1 MQRIILLVFASL
13 LMISCKSTFEET
25 LKSKDVEKKKALAFE
40 YYEDED
46 FYKASDLFKVLIQD
60 VSGGKEVEKMFFYY
74 AMCDYSLKDYGLA
87 AYEFERLIQKFP
99 GGDFREESQFYIG
112 KSNYKEAPA
121 YQLDQDYTKRA
132 IESFQLFLDIYPD
145 SEKRAEVNQLV
156 DELTSRLEKKAYNQ
170 AKLYYKTS
178 DYKSASVAL
187 NNVLNDFPD
196 TDHHEEINFL
206 IANSKHLLAEKSIE
220 SKQIKRYKAALK
232 SAKNFNKKY
241 TESSYLK
248 NIEDI
253 KKASSI
259 EIKRLKLDLPKF
271 YADKG
276 NFDQAIDI
284 YVTLIRQERNEE
296 RKNELTLRLF
306 QVHHAKSRLVAT
318 EKRLGAYEKLI
329 EFLEEQKQPQMD
341 YLNASN
347 KAEITSAK
355 IGYEKQKSSSA
366 YTLYKE
372 GKYFYSVKAYQKLL
386 ETKELV
392 NKEKH
397 VYFLMLNSYKLS
409 QNYESKK
416 REETLDSI
424 KIRSVLYGTEW
435 TDVDNSYFRKVKR
448 LLLKVDE
455 ELLDY
460 PLFLVTSPIANSN
473 YKKAISRAQK
483 LIKQDI
489 TKKDQEEIVYLLILS
504 SVKHA
509 RDGKRFERLARY
521 EYAKRLCSQYASI
534 VKNEKIILKISVL
547 EQKIDKRITK
557 YQIKEE

>member
-1 MQRIILLVFASL
+1 M
-13 LMISCKSTFEET
+13 
-25 LKSKDVEKKKALAFE
+25 
-40 YYEDED
+40 
-46 FYKASDLFKVLIQD
+46 
-60 VSGGKEVEKMFFYY
+60 
-74 AMCDYSLKDYGLA
+74 
-87 AYEFERLIQKFP
+87 
-99 GGDFREESQFYIG
+99 
-112 KSNYKEAPA
+112 
-121 YQLDQDYTKRA
+121 
-132 IESFQLFLDIYPD
+132 FLDIYPE
-145 SEKRAEVNQLV
+145 SEKRAEVNKLV
-156 DELTSRLEKKAYNQ
+156 DELTARLEKKAYNQ
-170 AKLYYKTS
+170 AKLYYRTS
-178 DYKSASVAL
+178 DYKSAAVAL

-196 TDHHEEINFL
+196 TDHHEEISFL
-206 IANSKHLLAEKSIE
+206 IADAKYLLAEKSIE
-220 SKQIKRYKAALK
+220 SKQIKRYKNALK
-232 SAKNFNKKY
+232 SAEYFKNKY
-241 TESSYLK
+241 AESNYLK
-248 NIEDI
+248 KVESI
-253 KKASSI
+253 KKISTS
-259 EIKRLKLDLPKF
+259 EIKRLKLDIPKF
-271 YADKG
+271 YTDKG

-284 YVTLIRQERNEE
+284 YVTLIRQERNEDK
-296 RKNELTLRLF
+296 KNELTLRLF
-306 QVHHAKSRLVAT
+306 QVHHEKSRSVAT
-318 EKRLGAYEKLI
+318 QKRLGAYEKLI

-347 KAEITSAK
+347 KSEVTSAK

-386 ETKELV
+386 ETKELA

-416 REETLDSI
+416 RKETLDSI

-448 LLLKVDE
+448 LLLKVDK

-460 PLFLVTSPIANSN
+460 PLLLVTDPMSNSN

-509 RDGKRFERLARY
+509 RNGKRFERLARY
-521 EYAKRLCSQYASI
+521 EYAKRLYSQYAPL

-547 EQKIDKRITK
+547 KQKIDKRITK